1 MAQLISLLNSC
12 LFGLFLGICKVF
24 VNLISETRSITKK
37 SKSILINIF
46 DILLY
51 LFFGTC
57 FALFAYA
64 TNEGRIRWYTFF
76 FTIATGILT
85 EKILYKP
92 INALKIKALFVIKTV
107 SIFIKKRIVMPIF
120 IRTVG
125 VIKLILT
132 PLKFIKNK
140 LTYFADIHKIMHN
153 HKIKYN
159 SKSIM
164 TSIAFTSK
172 IENVL
177 NKD

>member
-1 MAQLISLLNSC
+1 MAQLIQLLNSC
-12 LFGLFLGICKVF
+12 LFGNFLGICTVF
-24 VNLISETRSITKK
+24 VNLIYETRSITKK

-46 DILLY
+46 EILLY

-76 FTIATGILT
+76 ISVVTSILT
-85 EKILYKP
+85 VKILYKP
-92 INALKIKALFVIKTV
+92 IKALKFKVLFILKAV
-107 SIFIKKRIVMPIF
+107 SSCIKKRIVMPIF

-140 LTYFADIHKIMHN
+140 LTYFTDIHKIMHN
-153 HKIKYN
+153 HKTKYN
-159 SKSIM
+159 SKSIL
-164 TSIAFTSK
+164 SNVAFTSK
-172 IENVL
+172 NGNVL

>member
-1 MAQLISLLNSC
+1 MAQFISLLSSC
-12 LFGLFLGICKVF
+12 LFGLFLGICTVF

-51 LFFGTC
+51 LFFGAC

-76 FTIATGILT
+76 FTIATCILT
-85 EKILYKP
+85 AKILYKP

-107 SIFIKKRIVMPIF
+107 SIFIKKRIIIPIVNH
-120 IRTVG
+120 TVR
-125 VIKLILT
+125 VINLIFS
-132 PLKFIKNK
+132 PIKFIKYK
-140 LTYFADIHKIMHN
+140 LKYFADIHKIMNN
-153 HKIKYN
+153 HKTKYN
-159 SKSIM
+159 SKSIL
-164 TSIAFTSK
+164 SNVAFTSK